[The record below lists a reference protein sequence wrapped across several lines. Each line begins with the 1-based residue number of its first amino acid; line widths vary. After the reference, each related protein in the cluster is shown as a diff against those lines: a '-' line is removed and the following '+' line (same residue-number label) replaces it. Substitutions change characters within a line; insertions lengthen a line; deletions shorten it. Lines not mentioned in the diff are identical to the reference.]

1 MLCCVSLPGVLAPH
15 HKYENANNDDVHP
28 LGGEDDVANPQ
39 VVKMMMGVVSIFLVC
54 WLPYHTYFI
63 IANLYPAINYSH
75 YIQVIINLRIITAI
89 KNISHS
95 LHFEIHLNIRHPRHC
110 TLFSHMKRYF
120 NGDLEGDILVHLL
133 AGNVQLDVQ
142 SHDLLLHEPEVVRA
156 FHDNLVVLIF

>member
-15 HKYENANNDDVHP
+15 HKYENAYNDDVHAV
-28 LGGEDDVANPQ
+28 GGEDDVANPQ

-75 YIQVIINLRIITAI
+75 YIQVIIILRIITAI

-95 LHFEIHLNIRHPRHC
+95 LHFKTHLNIRNPRHRIC
-110 TLFSHMKRYF
+110 PIIKIYLH
-120 NGDLEGDILVHLL
+120 GDLEGDILVHLL

-142 SHDLLLHEPEVVRA
+142 SHDLLLHEPEVVQA
-156 FHDNLVVLIF
+156 FHDNLVVLSF

>member
-1 MLCCVSLPGVLAPH
+1 MLCCVSLPGVLGPH

-75 YIQVIINLRIITAI
+75 YIQVKIIIRIVIII
-89 KNISHS
+89 KNTIIAYCHILGHLKPLS
-95 LHFEIHLNIRHPRHC
+95 LFF
-110 TLFSHMKRYF
+110 FSHKTK
-120 NGDLEGDILVHLL
+120 
-133 AGNVQLDVQ
+133 
-142 SHDLLLHEPEVVRA
+142 
-156 FHDNLVVLIF
+156 